1 MERGIIVSYI
11 AIYREESV
19 NGIAKMK
26 IMERE
31 SEKLKVRKE
40 FQRIMDEFKEN
51 KSGVLKKVVKI
62 KAIDEK

>member
-1 MERGIIVSYI
+1 MERGILVRYI

-19 NGIAKMK
+19 TDVTKIK

-40 FQRIMDEFKEN
+40 FQRIMDEFKR
-51 KSGVLKKVVKI
+51 K
-62 KAIDEK
+62 